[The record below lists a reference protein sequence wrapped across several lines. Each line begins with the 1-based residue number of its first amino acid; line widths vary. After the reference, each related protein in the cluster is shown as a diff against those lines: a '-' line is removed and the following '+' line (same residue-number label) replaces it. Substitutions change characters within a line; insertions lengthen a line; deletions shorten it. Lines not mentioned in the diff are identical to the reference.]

1 MTQTK
6 NINRI
11 VILGGGSAG
20 WLTAGVI
27 AAEHCAGGDSVGLT
41 DTTITIVES

>member
-11 VILGGGSAG
+11 VIIGGGSAG
-20 WLTAGVI
+20 WLTEGVI
-27 AAEHCAGGDSVGLT
+27 AAEHCTGGDSAGLA
-41 DTTITIVES
+41 DTTITLVE